1 MKNISKLSICCFINI
16 IVESRYDVQ
25 MYIPR
30 RLGIDKRRNLDKS
43 CVQAQS
49 PGLQHTYSCLINLF
63 QGAGYI
69 LRVV

>member
-1 MKNISKLSICCFINI
+1 MEQSNEKDFKTLDLLFHKHY
-16 IVESRYDVQ
+16 SRVALCDVQ

-49 PGLQHTYSCLINLF
+49 PGSQYTYS
-63 QGAGYI
+63 
-69 LRVV
+69 